1 MKIGYIETKDL
12 GKNLDEELESDQIKK
27 YKLTQ
32 LSQGVQN
39 FCNGQCFKVTLEN
52 EDNLEEVIK
61 SLEEA
66 YKQQS

>member
-1 MKIGYIETKDL
+1 
-12 GKNLDEELESDQIKK
+12 
-27 YKLTQ
+27 